1 MSTSAWFLGAKVDV
15 KKAQHLVNEA
25 LSILNYVKQ
34 ELINIDY
41 SLMSG
46 ALERDFGKLHT
57 ILTELHRAG
66 VAEARGY
73 SNRAH
78 LLAEY
83 ARALRVRVMRLGTR
97 GLSEARDE
105 ILRNLDDIESFIK
118 RVQAYLQQ

>member
-1 MSTSAWFLGAKVDV
+1 MDV
-15 KKAQHLVNEA
+15 RKAQHLVNEA
-25 LSILNYVKQ
+25 LSVLESVKQ

-41 SLMSG
+41 SLVSG
-46 ALERDFGKLHT
+46 ALERDFSKLYS
-57 ILTELHRAG
+57 ILTELHHTG
-66 VAEARGY
+66 IAEARGY

-105 ILRNLDDIESFIK
+105 ILRNLDDIETFIK

>member
-1 MSTSAWFLGAKVDV
+1 MSVGAWFLGARVNV

-25 LSILNYVKQ
+25 LSVLESVKQ

-46 ALERDFGKLHT
+46 ALERDFNKLYS
-57 ILTELHRAG
+57 ILTELHHAG
-66 VAEARGY
+66 VAEAQGY

-105 ILRNLDDIESFIK
+105 ILRNLDDIETFIK

>member
-1 MSTSAWFLGAKVDV
+1 MDV

-25 LSILNYVKQ
+25 LSVLESVKQ

-46 ALERDFGKLHT
+46 ALERDFSKLYS
-57 ILTELHRAG
+57 ILTELHHAG
-66 VAEARGY
+66 IAEARGY

-105 ILRNLDDIESFIK
+105 ILRNLDDIETFIK